1 MQGIIYIL
9 LFIIIILSLAIVYC
23 LRIINTMSKNGV
35 YLTKKE
41 KEFLEFSVNM
51 YIEYAEEL
59 EINDN
64 EHHDKI
70 VKNLEAI
77 KNKHLIDG

>member
-1 MQGIIYIL
+1 MQVIIYIL
-9 LFIIIILSLAIVYC
+9 LFIVAILAVAVFYC
-23 LRIINTMSKNGV
+23 IRTIKIMASNGT
-35 YLTKKE
+35 YISKKE
-41 KEFLEFSVNM
+41 KEFLEFAVNM

-70 VKNLEAI
+70 VKSLESI
-77 KNKHLIDG
+77 KEKHLTNG